1 MKLRKCEKGHFYD
14 EEKYDSCPHCQNMGG
29 QMPSQPQQGG
39 EEGMTVG
46 LYNDSPQAPAGN
58 FQPNPGP
65 VPNSGFQTVPIE
77 PAPGESLKENVQKI
91 QQEEENRTVGYYMDE
106 LGQEPVVGWLVCIEG
121 EKRGEAFVL
130 KSGRNFIG
138 RGAGMDVVLSGDR
151 SVSRDK
157 HAILVYEPRARIFL
171 VQPGESR
178 ELFYVN
184 DEVVLSN
191 RQLKDRDVLMIGNY
205 KLLFV
210 PLCGPDFS
218 WDD

>member
-1 MKLRKCEKGHFYD
+1 M
-14 EEKYDSCPHCQNMGG
+14 
-29 QMPSQPQQGG
+29 
-39 EEGMTVG
+39 
-46 LYNDSPQAPAGN
+46 
-58 FQPNPGP
+58 
-65 VPNSGFQTVPIE
+65 
-77 PAPGESLKENVQKI
+77 
-91 QQEEENRTVGYYMDE
+91 
-106 LGQEPVVGWLVCIEG
+106 
-121 EKRGEAFVL
+121 
-130 KSGRNFIG
+130 
-138 RGAGMDVVLSGDR
+138 
-151 SVSRDK
+151 SRDK